1 MRCVHEPSGRI
12 TPLFAVTKVAKG
24 AWRQRD
30 NYAAQSVDIKVVVI
44 THSLVALIVVAAAVV
59 SVVVVAMVAANTA
72 AAPKFQLYFELSAV
86 CSYANM
92 RNCI

>member
-12 TPLFAVTKVAKG
+12 TPLLARSCIATAAKE
-24 AWRQRD
+24 AWRKGG
-30 NYAAQSVDIKVVVI
+30 NYAAQSGDIKVVVI
-44 THSLVALIVVAAAVV
+44 TLVVSAVAA
-59 SVVVVAMVAANTA
+59 TA
-72 AAPKFQLYFELSAV
+72 AAMLAATTAAALKFQLHFELSAV